1 MSNRLLSLATAAA
14 AAAAFS
20 LPAQAGMVT
29 TFGTL
34 DRGWSEGVNNDQQ
47 FSIAS
52 NNAPEAEVAMRAG
65 QSDGTPAANNGP
77 ASPVIYT
84 VQAGSAWTL
93 DLSVYS
99 GEGAL
104 RSNNDDNNDQIF
116 DPAYSI
122 WLDIDWGATG
132 GSDFASFNVYDLGIS
147 DSTSTYQRALDFENF
162 LFAPGALPN
171 ALTTFTATLSFSRFD
186 EDPAAELTIQIV
198 REVTN
203 AVPEP
208 GSLALAGL
216 ALGGLLLNRRRR
228 SAR

>member
-1 MSNRLLSLATAAA
+1 MSNRLTYL
-14 AAAAFS
+14 AAFAAMGALS
-20 LPAQAGMVT
+20 LPAQAAMVT

-34 DRGWSEGVNNDQQ
+34 DRGWAEGVNNDQQ

-52 NNAPEAEVAMRAG
+52 NDAPEVEIAMRAG
-65 QSDGTPAANNGP
+65 KADGTPASNNGP
-77 ASPVIYT
+77 ASPVTYT
-84 VQAGSAWTL
+84 VQAGSGWSL
-93 DLSVYS
+93 DLSVYT
-99 GEGAL
+99 GEGSL
-104 RSNNDDNNDQIF
+104 RSNDDNNNDQIL
-116 DPAYSI
+116 DPAYVI
-122 WLDIDWGATG
+122 WLDIDWGAAG

-147 DSTSTYQRALDFENF
+147 DSTATYQGALDFENF
-162 LFAPGALPN
+162 LFAPGVLPN

-216 ALGGLLLNRRRR
+216 ALGGLLLNGRRRQ
-228 SAR
+228 AG